1 MTDPMPM
8 DGKGPKVPPSYP
20 PRTPPPQKKPVE
32 APRPEPSTKPVTS
45 SVPLPRPGQARLET
59 RRPRMSIRARRA
71 ANWAL
76 TGYPW
81 VAGQAVGKVTAAV
94 RGWGYAHPEDD
105 ALNKA
110 VRLLVGAAAAD
121 EGRRISVHLADQDDM
136 LLIAVLSHTS
146 SQPDETILADLA
158 AVPGTTSCGTDAS
171 DDGRRVWVVLSTER
185 PRSRTTPA
193 A

>member
-1 MTDPMPM
+1 MTDPLPM
-8 DGKGPKVPPSYP
+8 DGKGPKVPPTYP

-32 APRPEPSTKPVTS
+32 APRPQPSTKPVTTS
-45 SVPLPRPGQARLET
+45 LPLPGPGQARLET
-59 RRPRMSIRARRA
+59 RRPRMTIKDRRA

-81 VAGQAVGKVTAAV
+81 VGGQAVGKVTETV
-94 RGWGYAHPEDD
+94 RAWGYAHPQDD
-105 ALNKA
+105 VLEKS

-121 EGRRISVHLADQDDM
+121 DGRRISVHLADQDGM
-136 LLIAVLSHTS
+136 ILIAVLSHTGS
-146 SQPDETILADLA
+146 EPDEAILSDLA
-158 AVPGTTSCGTDAS
+158 AVPGTASCGTDAAE
-171 DDGRRVWVVLSTER
+171 DGRRVWAVLSTER